1 MKTEKETMEDIMNF
15 DTWAKEIHETSV
27 EKGFWEPNNEE
38 THTIFYLKQIAMIHS
53 ECSEV
58 LEAIRK
64 EKGDDQVV
72 EELADIIIRTL
83 DLYEGLKEDG
93 YTEESLHQVMR
104 RKTTINR
111 QRAQMHGVLG

>member
-1 MKTEKETMEDIMNF
+1 MSGIKSLDEL
-15 DTWAKEIHETSV
+15 AVAIHANAV
-27 EKGFWEPNNEE
+27 EKGFWDPNNEE

-72 EELADIIIRTL
+72 EELADIVIRVL
-83 DLYEGLKEDG
+83 DLYQGLREDG
-93 YTEESLHQVMR
+93 YTSESLDAVLL
-104 RKTTINR
+104 RKTNVNR
-111 QRAQMHGVLG
+111 ERDRMHGVLA

>member
-1 MKTEKETMEDIMNF
+1 MNTVNL
-15 DTWAKEIHETSV
+15 DAESKRLHDNAV
-27 EKGFWEPNNEE
+27 KKGFWEPNNED

-64 EKGDDQVV
+64 SKGDRQVV

-83 DLYEGLKEDG
+83 DLYWGLKEDG
-93 YTEESLHQVMR
+93 YTDISLHDTYIE
-104 RKTTINR
+104 KTAYNE
-111 QRAQMHGVLG
+111 QRAKMHGVLA

>member
-1 MKTEKETMEDIMNF
+1 MILDNVNLDEEAMRLHINAVD
-15 DTWAKEIHETSV
+15 
-27 EKGFWEPNNEE
+27 KGFWEPNNEE

-64 EKGDDQVV
+64 SKGEQQVV

-83 DLYEGLKEDG
+83 DLYWGLKSDG
-93 YTEESLHQVMR
+93 YTEISLHDTYLD
-104 RKTTINR
+104 KTAFNESR
-111 QRAQMHGVLG
+111 ERMHGVLA